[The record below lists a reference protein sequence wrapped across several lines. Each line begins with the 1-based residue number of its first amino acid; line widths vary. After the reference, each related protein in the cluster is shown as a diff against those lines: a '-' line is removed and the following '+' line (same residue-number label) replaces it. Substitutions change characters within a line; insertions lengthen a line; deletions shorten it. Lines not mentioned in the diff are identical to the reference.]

1 MEDLY
6 FDTKNLNKTNKQ
18 KFNTRKA
25 QINKSSDS
33 VVLQSI
39 ITETGLLAILS
50 QSVEFLLE
58 FTEKFSILI
67 QDESN
72 KIVIKERIRKLLK
85 NQESIDISDVKTSR
99 LDTLIKNAKKSEY
112 FNLKSLELLD
122 EVRKTRNYF
131 VHNFLMQNIID
142 FYNNSAFKK
151 KALKILVLTNIL
163 LTQLINDFNDTFMT
177 KTSLMDSE
185 ITDLFAELKFNFT
198 NNAL

>member
-25 QINKSSDS
+25 QINKNSDL

-72 KIVIKERIRKLLK
+72 KMVIKERIRKLLR

-99 LDTLIKNAKKSEY
+99 LDTLIKNAKKSGY

-142 FYNNSAFKK
+142 FYNNSAFIK

-177 KTSLMDSE
+177 KTSMMDSE
-185 ITDLFAELKFNFT
+185 ITDLFSELKFNFT

>member
-72 KIVIKERIRKLLK
+72 NIVIKERIRKLLK

-99 LDTLIKNAKKSEY
+99 LDTLIKNAKKSVY

-185 ITDLFAELKFNFT
+185 ITDLLAELKFNFT

>member
-18 KFNTRKA
+18 KFNSRKA

-33 VVLQSI
+33 AVLQSI

-122 EVRKTRNYF
+122 EIRKTRNYF

-163 LTQLINDFNDTFMT
+163 LTQLINDFYDTFMT

-185 ITDLFAELKFNFT
+185 ITNLFAELKFNFT

>member
-72 KIVIKERIRKLLK
+72 NIVIKERIRKLLK

-99 LDTLIKNAKKSEY
+99 LDTLIKNAKKSVY

-177 KTSLMDSE
+177 KTSMMDSE
-185 ITDLFAELKFNFT
+185 ITDLFSELKFNFT

>member
-85 NQESIDISDVKTSR
+85 NQENIDISDVKTSR
-99 LDTLIKNAKKSEY
+99 LDTLIKNAKKSVY

>member
-18 KFNTRKA
+18 KFNSRKA

-33 VVLQSI
+33 AVLQSI

-122 EVRKTRNYF
+122 EIRKTRNYF

-163 LTQLINDFNDTFMT
+163 LTQLINDFYDTFMT

>member
-25 QINKSSDS
+25 QINKNSDL

-72 KIVIKERIRKLLK
+72 KMVIKERIRKLLR

-99 LDTLIKNAKKSEY
+99 LDTLIKNAKKSGY

-177 KTSLMDSE
+177 KTSMMDSE
-185 ITDLFAELKFNFT
+185 ITDLFSELKFNFT

>member
-25 QINKSSDS
+25 QINKSTDS

-50 QSVEFLLE
+50 QSVEFFLE
-58 FTEKFSILI
+58 FTEKFSTLI

-72 KIVIKERIRKLLK
+72 KVVIKERIRKLLK

-112 FNLKSLELLD
+112 FNLKCLELLD

-185 ITDLFAELKFNFT
+185 ITDLFTELKFNFT

>member
-99 LDTLIKNAKKSEY
+99 LDTLIKNAKKSVY

-185 ITDLFAELKFNFT
+185 ITDLLAELKFNFT

>member
-6 FDTKNLNKTNKQ
+6 FDTKNLNKSNKQ

-25 QINKSSDS
+25 QINKSSDL

-72 KIVIKERIRKLLK
+72 KMVIKERIRKLLR

-99 LDTLIKNAKKSEY
+99 LDTLIKNAKKSGY

-151 KALKILVLTNIL
+151 KALKILILTNIL

>member
-6 FDTKNLNKTNKQ
+6 FDTKNLNKSNKQ

-25 QINKSSDS
+25 QINKSSDL

-72 KIVIKERIRKLLK
+72 KMVIKERIRKLLK

-151 KALKILVLTNIL
+151 KALKILILTNIL